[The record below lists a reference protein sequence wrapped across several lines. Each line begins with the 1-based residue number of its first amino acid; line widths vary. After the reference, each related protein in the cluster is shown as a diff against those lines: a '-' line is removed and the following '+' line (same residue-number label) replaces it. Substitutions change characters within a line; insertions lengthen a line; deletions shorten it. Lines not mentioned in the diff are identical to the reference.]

1 MKLSRRH
8 MVAALMA
15 GPLAGSVAWPALA
28 QRPAGTRAPSRFAI
42 DQVARICGAVGIT
55 PNFTLLSGDVEAAQA
70 RLVGTDRQ
78 IIYSEDWLRQLEIDA
93 NSAVPAMVILAHEIG
108 HHINGH
114 TLDPIPA
121 DTVPP
126 DGLRFRVRE
135 EQEADIFAG
144 GITARLGYR
153 AEEGLPAFDKTS
165 TTRTI
170 DHPSRKER
178 QDYYTGGWD
187 AVPQLGRP
195 ASTVVADA
203 PEVINVY
210 SHNEGA
216 DRIQSQFKGKDRLWH
231 EFQDGE
237 AFADFEE
244 VSRDPCGRIS
254 IFDQERGVW
263 IRLTPSKTGFGL
275 GEFGIEQ
282 GVTRKQYPKDW
293 SALDP
298 EWQDSG
304 KGSQSCVGG
313 QLR

>member
-1 MKLSRRH
+1 MRRLLLGLLAT
-8 MVAALMA
+8 VVFAASLNAGEPKKPNIIFIMA
-15 GPLAGSVAWPALA
+15 DDLGYGELGCYGQKKIRTPNLDRMASQGVRFTQHYAGNAVC
-28 QRPAGTRAPSRFAI
+28 APSRC
-42 DQVARICGAVGIT
+42 VLMTG
-55 PNFTLLSGDVEAAQA
+55 LHSGHAYIRNNTETKPDGQ
-70 RLVGTDRQ
+70 Q
-78 IIYSEDWLRQLEIDA
+78 
-93 NSAVPAMVILAHEIG
+93 
-108 HHINGH
+108 
-114 TLDPIPA
+114 PIPA